1 MDYALSEQQ
10 QAFRTAAERF
20 AKLKLAPHYQRRAKQ
35 DRIDRALLKEMGGL
49 GLIGVD
55 LPEKYGGLGE
65 SSTTSG
71 VIIEQIAYGDFNA
84 SYVQLL
90 ASLMGGMVA
99 QHASPDIAREWLPRV
114 TRGDAIIGLG
124 LTEPRGGSDA
134 ANLILRAEKSGNG
147 YRLNGEKTSMS
158 FSDQCDAA
166 VIFAR
171 TGRIEDGARG
181 VSAFFV
187 DLNQKGITR
196 THFDDIGTKPVGRGS
211 VFFDDVFIPA
221 ECLMAEE
228 NKGFS
233 KIMSGFDYSRALIGL
248 ECIGPA
254 QASVDEAWQYT
265 IGRIAFERPIAQF
278 QGVSFPL
285 AEAETQLTM
294 MRQLCYYTL
303 SLRDRGLAH
312 TAEAAMCKWYVPKVA
327 CEIISPVPPHPRP
340 LRLHHGPAVQSALC
354 RCDGPANWRWHR
366 ADPETRHR
374 PREGR
379 ANSRSVRQT
388 ALRECRRPPN
398 KRCSSRTP
406 YRSRPNAASP
416 TDTR

>member
-10 QAFRTAAERF
+10 QAFRETAQRF
-20 AKLKLAPHYQRRAKQ
+20 ARQKLTPHYQKRAKQ
-35 DRIDRALLKEMGGL
+35 DRIDHAMLKEMGEL

-55 LPEKYGGLGE
+55 LPEQYGGLGE
-65 SSTTSG
+65 SSATAG

-90 ASLMGGMVA
+90 ASLMGGMIA
-99 QHASPDIAREWLPRV
+99 QHASPDIAQQWLPRV
-114 TRGDAIIGLG
+114 TAGAAIIGLG
-124 LTEPRGGSDA
+124 LTDPRGGSDA

-171 TGRIEDGARG
+171 TGSVADGARG

-187 DLNQKGITR
+187 DLNQSGITR
-196 THFDDIGTKPVGRGS
+196 THFDDIGTRPVGRGS
-211 VFFDDVFIPA
+211 VFFDDVLIPA

-254 QASVDEAWQYT
+254 QASVDEAWQYST
-265 IGRIAFERPIAQF
+265 ERVAFERPIAQY

-294 MRQLCYYTL
+294 MRQLCFYTL
-303 SLRDRGLAH
+303 SLRDQRRAH
-312 TAEAAMCKWYVPKVA
+312 TAEAAMCKWYVPKVT
-327 CEIISPVPPHPRP
+327 CEIIHQC
-340 LRLHHGPAVQSALC
+340 LLTHGHYGYTTDLPFHQRYLDVMGLQIGDGTAQIQKLVIAREKVGRVAVQYAKQ
-354 RCDGPANWRWHR
+354 
-366 ADPETRHR
+366 PEAAT
-374 PREGR
+374 
-379 ANSRSVRQT
+379 
-388 ALRECRRPPN
+388 N
-398 KRCSSRTP
+398 K
-406 YRSRPNAASP
+406 P
-416 TDTR
+416 TK

>member
-1 MDYALSEQQ
+1 MDTTLSEQQ
-10 QAFRTAAERF
+10 QAFREAARRF
-20 AKLKLAPHYQRRAKQ
+20 ATEKLAPHYQTRATEH
-35 DRIDRALLKEMGGL
+35 RLDRAMLREMGGL

-55 LPEKYGGLGE
+55 IPEAYGGLGE
-65 SSTTSG
+65 SSVTAG
-71 VIIEQIAYGDFNA
+71 LIIEQIAAADFNA

-99 QHASPDIAREWLPRV
+99 QHATPEVAREWLPRV
-114 TRGDAIIGLG
+114 TRGEAIIGLG

-158 FSDQCDAA
+158 CAAQCDAA

-171 TGRIEDGARG
+171 TGKVEDGARG

-187 DLNQKGITR
+187 DLNQNGITR

-211 VFFDDVFIPA
+211 VFFDDVFVPA

-233 KIMSGFDYSRALIGL
+233 KIMTGFDYSRALIGL

-254 QASVDEAWQYT
+254 QASVDEAWQYARE
-265 IGRIAFERPIAQF
+265 RIAFERPIAQF

-294 MRQLCYYTL
+294 MRQLCLHTL
-303 SLRDRGLAH
+303 SLRDHGQPH
-312 TAEAAMCKWYVPKVA
+312 TAEAAMCKWYVPKTT
-327 CEIISPVPPHPRP
+327 CEIIHQC
-340 LRLHHGPAVQSALC
+340 LLTHGHYGYTTDLPFHQRYLDVMGLQIGDGTAQIQKLVIAREKVGRVAVQYA
-354 RCDGPANWRWHR
+354 
-366 ADPETRHR
+366 
-374 PREGR
+374 
-379 ANSRSVRQT
+379 RQDAGT
-388 ALRECRRPPN
+388 APQ
-398 KRCSSRTP
+398 
-406 YRSRPNAASP
+406 
-416 TDTR
+416 

>member
-1 MDYALSEQQ
+1 MPSIGL
-10 QAFRTAAERF
+10 
-20 AKLKLAPHYQRRAKQ
+20 LGC
-35 DRIDRALLKEMGGL
+35 DRA
-49 GLIGVD
+49 
-55 LPEKYGGLGE
+55 
-65 SSTTSG
+65 
-71 VIIEQIAYGDFNA
+71 A
-84 SYVQLL
+84 
-90 ASLMGGMVA
+90 
-99 QHASPDIAREWLPRV
+99 
-114 TRGDAIIGLG
+114 
-124 LTEPRGGSDA
+124 RGGFRDA
-134 ANLILRAEKSGNG
+134 ANLIMRAEKSGNG

-171 TGRIEDGARG
+171 TGEIEDGARG

-211 VFFDDVFIPA
+211 VFFDDVFVPA

-265 IGRIAFERPIAQF
+265 TGRIAFERPIAQF

-303 SLRDRGLAH
+303 SLRDRGLP
-312 TAEAAMCKWYVPKVA
+312 T
-327 CEIISPVPPHPRP
+327 PRKP
-340 LRLHHGPAVQSALC
+340 
-354 RCDGPANWRWHR
+354 RCANG
-366 ADPETRHR
+366 T
-374 PREGR
+374 
-379 ANSRSVRQT
+379 
-388 ALRECRRPPN
+388 CRRWPA
-398 KRCSSRTP
+398 RSSI
-406 YRSRPNAASP
+406 SAC
-416 TDTR
+416 

>member
-1 MDYALSEQQ
+1 MDYALTEQQ
-10 QAFRTAAERF
+10 HSFRAAAERF
-20 AKLKLAPHYQRRAKQ
+20 ARERLAPHYQKRAKEH
-35 DRIDRALLKEMGGL
+35 RLDRALVREMGSL
-49 GLIGVD
+49 GLIGAD
-55 LPEKYGGLGE
+55 IPEKFGGLGE
-65 SSTTSG
+65 SSVTAG
-71 VIIEQIAYGDFNA
+71 VIIEQIAYGDFNY

-90 ASLMGGMVA
+90 ASLMGGMIA

-114 TRGDAIIGLG
+114 TGGDAVIGLG

-134 ANLILRAEKSGNG
+134 ANLVLRAERSGNG

-171 TGRIEDGARG
+171 TGKVEDGARG

-187 DLNQKGITR
+187 DLNQNGIAR
-196 THFDDIGTKPVGRGS
+196 THFDDVGTKPAGRGS
-211 VFFDDVFIPA
+211 VFFDDVFVPA

-233 KIMSGFDYSRALIGL
+233 KIMAGFDYSRALIGL

-254 QASVDEAWQYT
+254 QASVDETWRYT
-265 IGRIAFERPIAQF
+265 AERKAFDRPIAQF

-303 SLRDRGLAH
+303 SLRDRGLPH
-312 TAEAAMCKWYVPKVA
+312 TAEAAMCKWYVPKVT
-327 CEIISPVPPHPRP
+327 CEIIHQC
-340 LRLHHGPAVQSALC
+340 LLTHGHYAYTTDLPFHQRYLDVMGLQIGDGTAQIQKLVIAREKVGRIAVQYAKQ
-354 RCDGPANWRWHR
+354 
-366 ADPETRHR
+366 
-374 PREGR
+374 
-379 ANSRSVRQT
+379 V
-388 ALRECRRPPN
+388 
-398 KRCSSRTP
+398 
-406 YRSRPNAASP
+406 
-416 TDTR
+416 

>member
-10 QAFRTAAERF
+10 QAFREAAARF
-20 AKLKLAPHYQRRAKQ
+20 AREKLAPYYQKRAAE
-35 DRIDRALLKEMGGL
+35 DRIDRTMLREMGAL
-49 GLIGVD
+49 GLIGAD
-55 LPEKYGGLGE
+55 LPEQYGGLGE
-65 SSTTSG
+65 SSVTTG
-71 VIIEQIAYGDFNA
+71 IIIEQIAYADFNL
-84 SYVQLL
+84 SYVPLL
-90 ASLMGGMVA
+90 ASLMGSMIA
-99 QHASPDIAREWLPRV
+99 QHASPDVAQQWLPKV
-114 TRGDAIIGLG
+114 TAGEAIVGLG

-147 YRLNGEKTSMS
+147 YRLNGEKTSIS
-158 FSDQCDAA
+158 FSDQCEAA

-171 TGRIEDGARG
+171 TGKVEDGARG

-187 DLNQKGITR
+187 DLHQNGVTR

-211 VFFDDVFIPA
+211 IFLDDVFVPA

-248 ECIGPA
+248 ECVGPA
-254 QASVDEAWQYT
+254 QASVDEAWQYASERT
-265 IGRIAFERPIAQF
+265 AFERPIAQF

-303 SLRDRGLAH
+303 SLRDRRLPH

-327 CEIISPVPPHPRP
+327 CEIIHQC
-340 LRLHHGPAVQSALC
+340 LLTHGHYGYTTDLPFHQRYLDVMGLQIGDGTAQIQKLVIAREKVGRIAVQYAK
-354 RCDGPANWRWHR
+354 
-366 ADPETRHR
+366 
-374 PREGR
+374 
-379 ANSRSVRQT
+379 QT
-388 ALRECRRPPN
+388 
-398 KRCSSRTP
+398 KTS
-406 YRSRPNAASP
+406 
-416 TDTR
+416 

>member
-10 QAFRTAAERF
+10 QAFQETAARF
-20 AKLKLAPHYQRRAKQ
+20 AREKLAPHYQKRATE
-35 DRIDRALLKEMGGL
+35 DRIDRAILKEMGAL
-49 GLIGVD
+49 GLIGAD
-55 LPEKYGGLGE
+55 LPEQYGGLGE
-65 SSTTSG
+65 SSVTTG
-71 VIIEQIAYGDFNA
+71 IIIEQIAYADFNI
-84 SYVQLL
+84 SYVPLL
-90 ASLMGGMVA
+90 ASLMGSMIA
-99 QHASPDIAREWLPRV
+99 QHASPDIAQEWLPKV
-114 TRGDAIIGLG
+114 TGGEAIVGLG

-147 YRLNGEKTSMS
+147 YRLNGEKTSIS
-158 FSDQCDAA
+158 FSDQCEAA

-171 TGRIEDGARG
+171 TGKAEDGARG

-187 DLNQKGITR
+187 DLHQNGVTR

-211 VFFDDVFIPA
+211 IFLDDVFVPA

-248 ECIGPA
+248 ECVGPA
-254 QASVDEAWQYT
+254 QASVDEAWRYAGERT
-265 IGRIAFERPIAQF
+265 AFERPIAQF

-303 SLRDRGLAH
+303 SLRDRRLPH

-327 CEIISPVPPHPRP
+327 CEIIHQC
-340 LRLHHGPAVQSALC
+340 LLTHGHYGYTTDLPFHQRYLDVMGLQIGDGTAQIQKLVIAREKVGRIAVQYAKQ
-354 RCDGPANWRWHR
+354 PKA
-366 ADPETRHR
+366 
-374 PREGR
+374 
-379 ANSRSVRQT
+379 Q
-388 ALRECRRPPN
+388 
-398 KRCSSRTP
+398 
-406 YRSRPNAASP
+406 
-416 TDTR
+416 

>member
-1 MDYALSEQQ
+1 MDTTLNEQQ
-10 QAFRTAAERF
+10 EAFREAAQRF
-20 AKLKLAPHYQRRAKQ
+20 ATEKLAPHYQKRATEH
-35 DRIDRALLKEMGGL
+35 RLDRAMLAEMGSL

-55 LPEKYGGLGE
+55 IPEAYGGLGE
-65 SSTTSG
+65 SSVTAG
-71 VIIEQIAYGDFNA
+71 LIIEQIAYADFNA

-99 QHASPDIAREWLPRV
+99 QHATPDVAKEWLPKV
-114 TRGDAIIGLG
+114 TRGEAIIGLG

-158 FSDQCDAA
+158 CADQCDAA

-171 TGRIEDGARG
+171 TGKVEDGARG

-233 KIMSGFDYSRALIGL
+233 KIMTGFDYSRALIGL

-254 QASVDEAWQYT
+254 QASVDEAWQYSRERT
-265 IGRIAFERPIAQF
+265 AFERPIAQF

-294 MRQLCYYTL
+294 MRQLCFHTL
-303 SLRDRGLAH
+303 SLRDRRLPH
-312 TAEAAMCKWYVPKVA
+312 TAEAAMCKWYVPKTT
-327 CEIISPVPPHPRP
+327 CEIIHQC
-340 LRLHHGPAVQSALC
+340 LLTHGHYGYTTDLPFHQRYLDVMGLQIGDGTAQIQKLVIAREKVGRVAVQYAKQ
-354 RCDGPANWRWHR
+354 DVGKA
-366 ADPETRHR
+366 
-374 PREGR
+374 
-379 ANSRSVRQT
+379 
-388 ALRECRRPPN
+388 
-398 KRCSSRTP
+398 
-406 YRSRPNAASP
+406 
-416 TDTR
+416 

>member
-1 MDYALSEQQ
+1 LDYTPNEQQ
-10 QAFRTAAERF
+10 EAFREAAQRF
-20 AKLKLAPHYQRRAKQ
+20 ATEKLAPHYQKRATQ
-35 DRIDRALLKEMGGL
+35 HRLDRAMLAEMGSL

-55 LPEKYGGLGE
+55 IPEAYGGLGE
-65 SSTTSG
+65 SSVTAG
-71 VIIEQIAYGDFNA
+71 LIIEQIAYADFNA

-99 QHASPDIAREWLPRV
+99 QHATPDVAKEWLPKV
-114 TRGDAIIGLG
+114 TRGEAIIGLG

-158 FSDQCDAA
+158 CADQCDAA

-171 TGRIEDGARG
+171 TGKVEDGARG

-211 VFFDDVFIPA
+211 VFFDDVYVPA

-233 KIMSGFDYSRALIGL
+233 KIMTGFDYSRALIGL

-254 QASVDEAWQYT
+254 QASVDEAWQYSRERT
-265 IGRIAFERPIAQF
+265 AFERPIAQF

-294 MRQLCYYTL
+294 MRQLCFYTL
-303 SLRDRGLAH
+303 SLRDRRLPH
-312 TAEAAMCKWYVPKVA
+312 TAEAAMCKWYVPKTA
-327 CEIISPVPPHPRP
+327 CDIIHQC
-340 LRLHHGPAVQSALC
+340 LLTHGHYGYTTDLPFHQRYLDVMGLQIGDGTAQIQKLVIAREKVGRVAVQYAKQ
-354 RCDGPANWRWHR
+354 
-366 ADPETRHR
+366 ET
-374 PREGR
+374 G
-379 ANSRSVRQT
+379 
-388 ALRECRRPPN
+388 
-398 KRCSSRTP
+398 K
-406 YRSRPNAASP
+406 
-416 TDTR
+416 

>member
-1 MDYALSEQQ
+1 MDTTLNEQQ
-10 QAFRTAAERF
+10 DAFREAARRF
-20 AKLKLAPHYQRRAKQ
+20 ATEKLAPHYQKRASEH
-35 DRIDRALLKEMGGL
+35 RLARAMLREMGAL

-55 LPEKYGGLGE
+55 IPEAYGGLGE
-65 SSTTSG
+65 SSVTAG
-71 VIIEQIAYGDFNA
+71 VIIEQIAYADFNA

-99 QHASPDIAREWLPRV
+99 QHATPDIAREWLPKV
-114 TRGDAIIGLG
+114 TRGEAIIGLG

-158 FSDQCDAA
+158 GADQCEAA

-171 TGRIEDGARG
+171 TGKVEDGARG

-196 THFDDIGTKPVGRGS
+196 THFDDIGTRPVGRGS
-211 VFFDDVFIPA
+211 VFFDDVFVPA

-233 KIMSGFDYSRALIGL
+233 KIMTGFDYSRALIGL

-254 QASVDEAWQYT
+254 QASVDEAWQYSRERT
-265 IGRIAFERPIAQF
+265 AFERPIAQF

-294 MRQLCYYTL
+294 MRQLCFHTL
-303 SLRDRGLAH
+303 SLRDRRLPH
-312 TAEAAMCKWYVPKVA
+312 TAEAAMCKWYVPKTT
-327 CEIISPVPPHPRP
+327 CEIIHQC
-340 LRLHHGPAVQSALC
+340 LLTHGHYGYTTDLPFHQRYLDVMGLQIGDGTAQIQKLVIAREKVGRVAVQYAKQ
-354 RCDGPANWRWHR
+354 
-366 ADPETRHR
+366 ET
-374 PREGR
+374 
-379 ANSRSVRQT
+379 SKT
-388 ALRECRRPPN
+388 
-398 KRCSSRTP
+398 
-406 YRSRPNAASP
+406 
-416 TDTR
+416 

>member
-1 MDYALSEQQ
+1 VDTTLNEQQ
-10 QAFRTAAERF
+10 EAFREAARRF
-20 AKLKLAPHYQRRAKQ
+20 ATEKLAPHYQKRATEH
-35 DRIDRALLKEMGGL
+35 RLDRAILSEMGAL

-55 LPEKYGGLGE
+55 IPEAYGGLGE
-65 SSTTSG
+65 SSVTAG
-71 VIIEQIAYGDFNA
+71 VIIEQIAYADFNA

-99 QHASPDIAREWLPRV
+99 QHATPDIAKEWLPKV
-114 TRGDAIIGLG
+114 TRGEAIIGLG

-158 FSDQCDAA
+158 GADQCEAA

-171 TGRIEDGARG
+171 TGRVEDGARG

-196 THFDDIGTKPVGRGS
+196 THFADIGTKPVGRGS
-211 VFFDDVFIPA
+211 MFFDDVFVPA

-233 KIMSGFDYSRALIGL
+233 KIMTGFDYSRALIGL

-254 QASVDEAWQYT
+254 QASVDEAWQYSRERT
-265 IGRIAFERPIAQF
+265 AFERPIAQF

-294 MRQLCYYTL
+294 MRQLCFHTL
-303 SLRDRGLAH
+303 SLRDRRLPH
-312 TAEAAMCKWYVPKVA
+312 TAEAAMCKWYVPKTT
-327 CEIISPVPPHPRP
+327 CEIIHQC
-340 LRLHHGPAVQSALC
+340 LLTHGHYGYTTDLPFHQRYLDVMGLQIGDGTAQIQKLVIAREKVGRVAVQYA
-354 RCDGPANWRWHR
+354 RQDG
-366 ADPETRHR
+366 
-374 PREGR
+374 G
-379 ANSRSVRQT
+379 
-388 ALRECRRPPN
+388 
-398 KRCSSRTP
+398 K
-406 YRSRPNAASP
+406 
-416 TDTR
+416 

>member
-1 MDYALSEQQ
+1 VDTTLNEQQ
-10 QAFRTAAERF
+10 EAFREAAQRFAAE
-20 AKLKLAPHYQRRAKQ
+20 KLAPHYQKRATEH
-35 DRIDRALLKEMGGL
+35 RLDRAMLAEMGSL

-55 LPEKYGGLGE
+55 LPEVYGGLGE
-65 SSTTSG
+65 SSVTAG
-71 VIIEQIAYGDFNA
+71 LIIEQIAYADFNA

-99 QHASPDIAREWLPRV
+99 QHATPDVAPEWLPRV
-114 TRGDAIIGLG
+114 TRGEVILGLG

-134 ANLILRAEKSGNG
+134 ANLILRAERSGNG

-158 FSDQCDAA
+158 CAEQCDAA

-171 TGRIEDGARG
+171 TSKVEDGARG

-211 VFFDDVFIPA
+211 VFFDDVFVPA

-233 KIMSGFDYSRALIGL
+233 KIMTGFDYSRALIGL
-248 ECIGPA
+248 ECIAPA
-254 QASVDEAWQYT
+254 QASVDEAWQYSRE
-265 IGRIAFERPIAQF
+265 RIAFERPIAQF

-294 MRQLCYYTL
+294 MRQLCFHTL
-303 SLRDRGLAH
+303 SLRDRRLPH
-312 TAEAAMCKWYVPKVA
+312 TAEAAMCKWYVPKTT
-327 CEIISPVPPHPRP
+327 CEIIHQC
-340 LRLHHGPAVQSALC
+340 LLTHGHYGYTTDLPFHQRYLDVMGLQIGDGTAQIQKLVIAREKVGRVAVQYAKQ
-354 RCDGPANWRWHR
+354 DAGKA
-366 ADPETRHR
+366 
-374 PREGR
+374 
-379 ANSRSVRQT
+379 
-388 ALRECRRPPN
+388 
-398 KRCSSRTP
+398 
-406 YRSRPNAASP
+406 
-416 TDTR
+416 

>member
-1 MDYALSEQQ
+1 MDTTLNEQQ
-10 QAFRTAAERF
+10 QAFREAAQRF
-20 AKLKLAPHYQRRAKQ
+20 ATEKLAPHYQKRATEH
-35 DRIDRALLKEMGGL
+35 RLDRAMLAEMGSL

-55 LPEKYGGLGE
+55 IPETYGGLGE
-65 SSTTSG
+65 SSVTAG
-71 VIIEQIAYGDFNA
+71 LIIEQIAYADFNA

-99 QHASPDIAREWLPRV
+99 QHATPDVAKEWLPKV
-114 TRGDAIIGLG
+114 TRGEAIIGLG

-158 FSDQCDAA
+158 CADQCDAV

-171 TGRIEDGARG
+171 TGKVEDGARG

-187 DLNQKGITR
+187 DLNQNGITR

-211 VFFDDVFIPA
+211 VFFDDVFVPA

-233 KIMSGFDYSRALIGL
+233 KIMTGFDYSRALIGL

-254 QASVDEAWQYT
+254 QASVDEAWQYSRE
-265 IGRIAFERPIAQF
+265 RIAFERPIAQF

-294 MRQLCYYTL
+294 MRQLCFHTL
-303 SLRDRGLAH
+303 SLRDHRLPH
-312 TAEAAMCKWYVPKVA
+312 TAEAAMCKWYVPKTT
-327 CEIISPVPPHPRP
+327 CEIIHQC
-340 LRLHHGPAVQSALC
+340 LLTHGHYGYTTDLPFHQRYLDVMGLQIGDGTAQIQKLVIAREKVGRVAVQYAKQ
-354 RCDGPANWRWHR
+354 DAG
-366 ADPETRHR
+366 
-374 PREGR
+374 
-379 ANSRSVRQT
+379 
-388 ALRECRRPPN
+388 
-398 KRCSSRTP
+398 K
-406 YRSRPNAASP
+406 
-416 TDTR
+416 

>member
-1 MDYALSEQQ
+1 MRTPVDTTLNEQQ
-10 QAFRTAAERF
+10 EAFREAAQRFAAE
-20 AKLKLAPHYQRRAKQ
+20 KLAPHYQKRATEH
-35 DRIDRALLKEMGGL
+35 RLDRAMLAEMGSL

-55 LPEKYGGLGE
+55 LPEVYGGLGE
-65 SSTTSG
+65 SSVTAG
-71 VIIEQIAYGDFNA
+71 LIIEQIAYADFNA

-99 QHASPDIAREWLPRV
+99 QHATPDVATEWLPKV
-114 TRGDAIIGLG
+114 TRGEVILGLG

-134 ANLILRAEKSGNG
+134 ANLILRAERSGNG

-158 FSDQCDAA
+158 CAEQCDAA

-171 TGRIEDGARG
+171 TGKVEDGARG

-211 VFFDDVFIPA
+211 VFFDDVFVPA

-233 KIMSGFDYSRALIGL
+233 KIMTGFDYSRALIGL
-248 ECIGPA
+248 ECIAPA
-254 QASVDEAWQYT
+254 QASVDEAWQYSRE
-265 IGRIAFERPIAQF
+265 RIAFERPIAQF

-294 MRQLCYYTL
+294 MRQLCFHTL
-303 SLRDRGLAH
+303 SLRDHRLPH
-312 TAEAAMCKWYVPKVA
+312 TAEAAMCKWYVPKTA
-327 CEIISPVPPHPRP
+327 CEIIHQC
-340 LRLHHGPAVQSALC
+340 LLTHGHYGYTTDLPFHQRYLDVMGLQIGDGTAQIQKLVIAREKVGRVAVQYAKQ
-354 RCDGPANWRWHR
+354 DAGKA
-366 ADPETRHR
+366 
-374 PREGR
+374 
-379 ANSRSVRQT
+379 
-388 ALRECRRPPN
+388 
-398 KRCSSRTP
+398 
-406 YRSRPNAASP
+406 
-416 TDTR
+416 

>member
-1 MDYALSEQQ
+1 MDTTLNEQQ
-10 QAFRTAAERF
+10 EAFREAAQRF
-20 AKLKLAPHYQRRAKQ
+20 ATEKLAPHYQKRATEH
-35 DRIDRALLKEMGGL
+35 RLDRAMLAEMGAL

-55 LPEKYGGLGE
+55 IPEAYGGLSE
-65 SSTTSG
+65 SSVTAG
-71 VIIEQIAYGDFNA
+71 LIIEQIAYADFNA

-99 QHASPDIAREWLPRV
+99 QHATPDVAKEWLPKV
-114 TRGDAIIGLG
+114 TRGEAIIGLG

-158 FSDQCDAA
+158 CADQCDAA

-171 TGRIEDGARG
+171 TGKVEDGARG

-211 VFFDDVFIPA
+211 VFFDDVFVPA

-233 KIMSGFDYSRALIGL
+233 KIMTGFDYSRALIGL

-254 QASVDEAWQYT
+254 QASVDEAWQYSRERT
-265 IGRIAFERPIAQF
+265 AFERPIAQF

-294 MRQLCYYTL
+294 MRQLCFHTL
-303 SLRDRGLAH
+303 SLRDYRLPH
-312 TAEAAMCKWYVPKVA
+312 TAEAAMCKWYVPKTT
-327 CEIISPVPPHPRP
+327 CEIIHQC
-340 LRLHHGPAVQSALC
+340 LLTHGHYGYTTDLPFHQRYLDVMGLQIGDGTAQIQKLVIAREKVGRVAVQYAKQ
-354 RCDGPANWRWHR
+354 DAG
-366 ADPETRHR
+366 
-374 PREGR
+374 
-379 ANSRSVRQT
+379 
-388 ALRECRRPPN
+388 
-398 KRCSSRTP
+398 K
-406 YRSRPNAASP
+406 
-416 TDTR
+416 

>member
-1 MDYALSEQQ
+1 
-10 QAFRTAAERF
+10 
-20 AKLKLAPHYQRRAKQ
+20 
-35 DRIDRALLKEMGGL
+35 MGAL
-49 GLIGVD
+49 GLIGAD
-55 LPEKYGGLGE
+55 LPEQYGGLGE
-65 SSTTSG
+65 SSVTAG
-71 VIIEQIAYGDFNA
+71 IIIEQIAYADFNI

-90 ASLMGGMVA
+90 ASLMGSMIA
-99 QHASPDIAREWLPRV
+99 QHASPDIAQQWLPKI
-114 TRGDAIIGLG
+114 TAGEAIIGLG

-134 ANLILRAEKSGNG
+134 ANLVLRAEKSGNG
-147 YRLNGEKTSMS
+147 YRLNGEKTSIS
-158 FSDQCDAA
+158 FSDQCEAA

-171 TGRIEDGARG
+171 TGKVEDGARG

-187 DLNQKGITR
+187 DLQQNGITR

-211 VFFDDVFIPA
+211 IFLDDVFVPA

-254 QASVDEAWQYT
+254 QASVDEAWRYT
-265 IGRIAFERPIAQF
+265 GERTAFERPIAQF

-303 SLRDRGLAH
+303 SLRDRRLPH

-327 CEIISPVPPHPRP
+327 CEIIHQC
-340 LRLHHGPAVQSALC
+340 LLTHGHYGYTTDLPFHQRYLDVMGLQIGDGTAQIQKLVIAREKVGRIAVQYAKP
-354 RCDGPANWRWHR
+354 PA
-366 ADPETRHR
+366 
-374 PREGR
+374 GR
-379 ANSRSVRQT
+379 
-388 ALRECRRPPN
+388 
-398 KRCSSRTP
+398 
-406 YRSRPNAASP
+406 
-416 TDTR
+416 

>member
-1 MDYALSEQQ
+1 MDYTLSEQQ
-10 QAFRTAAERF
+10 QAFRDAAARYATE
-20 AKLKLAPHYQRRAKQ
+20 KLASHYQKRASEN
-35 DRIDRALLKEMGGL
+35 RIDRAMLAEMGSL

-55 LPEKYGGLGE
+55 LPEAYGGLGE
-65 SSTTSG
+65 SSVTAG
-71 VIIEQIAYGDFNA
+71 VIIEQIAYADFNA

-90 ASLMGGMVA
+90 ASLMGGMLA
-99 QHASPDIAREWLPRV
+99 QHASPDIAGAWLPKV
-114 TRGDAIIGLG
+114 TRGEAIIGLG

-134 ANLILRAEKSGNG
+134 ANLILRAERSGNG

-171 TGRIEDGARG
+171 TGKVEDGARG

-187 DLNQKGITR
+187 DLNQPGITR

-211 VFFDDVFIPA
+211 VFFDNVFIPA

-254 QASVDEAWQYT
+254 QASVDEAWQYARERT
-265 IGRIAFERPIAQF
+265 AFERPIAQF

-303 SLRDRGLAH
+303 SLRDRGLPH
-312 TAEAAMCKWYVPKVA
+312 TAEAAMCKWYVPKTT
-327 CEIISPVPPHPRP
+327 CEIIHQC
-340 LRLHHGPAVQSALC
+340 LLTHGHYGYTTDLPFHQRYLDVMGLQIGDGTAQIQKLVIAREKIGRVAVQYAKQS
-354 RCDGPANWRWHR
+354 
-366 ADPETRHR
+366 
-374 PREGR
+374 
-379 ANSRSVRQT
+379 
-388 ALRECRRPPN
+388 
-398 KRCSSRTP
+398 
-406 YRSRPNAASP
+406 
-416 TDTR
+416 